1 MTSTTAVVLIVLI
14 VATVIGGVITAVI
27 LTAIKGFV
35 EVKRLDTT
43 AKYRSEANT
52 TASYQPLERLSP
64 FDPPPS
70 NVNIR
75 NG

>member
-14 VATVIGGVITAVI
+14 VALVIGGVITAVI

-35 EVKRLDTT
+35 EVKRLQTGTNSAPT
-43 AKYRSEANT
+43 AT
-52 TASYQPLERLSP
+52 YQPIDRLSP
-64 FDPPPS
+64 FDSSPS
-70 NVNIR
+70 NVNMR